1 MQKNKELEIDKEK
14 LAAEVRCCL
23 EQHIVELSGQ
33 IHQKRGA
40 EPLRNGE
47 PDPGGKILQYF
58 ADDGDACRFI
68 SGSTDACGAWI

>member
-14 LAAEVRCCL
+14 LAAEARCCL

-33 IHQKRGA
+33 IHQAISRILA
-40 EPLRNGE
+40 E
-47 PDPGGKILQYF
+47 KILQYF

-68 SGSTDACGAWI
+68 SGSTDACGARI